1 VLAAL
6 LRIGWT
12 IARTS
17 GSHRTLT
24 RPELPKV
31 RFAYHDGE
39 EVGPKILSRIAKE
52 TGLSP
57 EDL

>member
-1 VLAAL
+1 
-6 LRIGWT
+6 
-12 IARTS
+12 
-17 GSHRTLT
+17 
-24 RPELPKV
+24 V

-52 TGLSP
+52 TGLRP